1 MVRTSSRAA
10 AAGTCGT
17 AGAGLPMLLLLL
29 FRALLALLLLLL
41 LPPLGPEVKLLEGA
55 QFSLSCAGSSSSS
68 SSLELRRE
76 AEKAP
81 FLVEGKGDVGGIEGM
96 ASSLLKNL
104 QLTLLEKLT
113 RRALLACS
121 PPFLRMESRLL
132 LRGCMVPVLSSPL
145 SLSLLSD
152 CARVN

>member
-29 FRALLALLLLLL
+29 FRALLALLLLLLL

-132 LRGCMVPVLSSPL
+132 LRGCMVPVLSSL
-145 SLSLLSD
+145 SLSSLT
-152 CARVN
+152 ARE